1 MDSVTRTGLISVVA
15 LLLAGGLALQSS
27 ELNQPKDAPQR
38 IPYVSRQ
45 DLVHLED
52 LGKTMKALGALDTT
66 AGADITA
73 IEKAWVAGFRS
84 RLSDSTV
91 VSLSRVERF
100 VGNQIALIDS
110 LLAAAKSSARPDSAP
125 RSAPRPQDIAAAI
138 TSLVSLEPNI
148 RSVHASRRSALLVIS
163 SVICPCGQRRCEKML
178 KVYDTIIANHPTFPM
193 SVVDEMKVTP
203 VIEDLRVTGIP
214 SWVLFDTAGEP
225 ATIING
231 FAEADSA
238 KAALESWLGGSR

>member
-1 MDSVTRTGLISVVA
+1 MDSVTRIGLISTVA

-27 ELNQPKDAPQR
+27 ELNQPKEAPQR

-45 DLVHLED
+45 DLVHLEG
-52 LGKTMKALGALDTT
+52 LGKTMKALGAVDTA

-73 IEKAWVAGFRS
+73 IEKAWIAGFRS

-91 VSLSRVERF
+91 VSLPRVERF

-110 LLAAAKSSARPDSAP
+110 LLAAAKSTGGADSAP
-125 RSAPRPQDIAAAI
+125 RSTPQTEYIADAI
-138 TSLVSLEPNI
+138 SSLVNLGPNI

-178 KVYDTIIANHPTFPM
+178 KVYDSVAAGHPTFPM

-203 VIEDLRVTGIP
+203 VIKDLRVTGIP

-238 KAALESWLGGSR
+238 KAALESWLGGNR